1 MLSEKIVMLET
12 SLLRR
17 RQAQTLHGATPPIG
31 KIPIFRKITVTFEPN
46 KQFGCPSRFK
56 IS

>member
-1 MLSEKIVMLET
+1 MLET

-31 KIPIFRKITVTFEPN
+31 KIPIFRKITVTFEPI